1 MNIHEL
7 LDEYNLEPDDIRWS
21 LCLRLTESIVIKME
35 TEGPLSVTR
44 DFWSGNI
51 GDELYDLEERWIRD
65 RGDSLNRSILDEGHL
80 RDELSQMSLD
90 KINRQQH

>member
-21 LCLRLTESIVIKME
+21 LCLQLTESIVNKLE
-35 TEGPLSVTR
+35 TEGPLLVTR

-51 GDELYDLEERWIRD
+51 GDKLYDLEERWIRD
-65 RGDSLNRSILDEGHL
+65 RGDRLSRAILDEGHL
-80 RDELSQMSLD
+80 RDELSQISLD
-90 KINRQQH
+90 RINRQQR